1 MQAERS
7 DIFAKPNPYKL
18 LYAFEANRN
27 NWRKAASYM
36 FRYSVRLKKE
46 ANLNGNHQDSSVL
59 QERLHAL
66 SAAINALQQVDHAYA
81 WIESQYGN
89 DLSNYQ
95 GSPNKKPRNVSAENC
110 NFCSVISSSISLSTS
125 LWKWHEGWCEASFLS
140 VAGGLAPESS
150 AINYSI
156 DIDMLEKEYIITS
169 AHHMLS
175 LVNNKMKFPGSR
187 YCYLLSNFSVYQL

>member
-46 ANLNGNHQDSSVL
+46 ANSNGNHQDSSVL

-110 NFCSVISSSISLSTS
+110 NFCSIISVRF
-125 LWKWHEGWCEASFLS
+125 HCPHHFE
-140 VAGGLAPESS
+140 
-150 AINYSI
+150 N
-156 DIDMLEKEYIITS
+156 DMKDDVKLLFFQLLVVLP
-169 AHHMLS
+169 LS
-175 LVNNKMKFPGSR
+175 LQQSTIR
-187 YCYLLSNFSVYQL
+187 LTLICWRRSTL